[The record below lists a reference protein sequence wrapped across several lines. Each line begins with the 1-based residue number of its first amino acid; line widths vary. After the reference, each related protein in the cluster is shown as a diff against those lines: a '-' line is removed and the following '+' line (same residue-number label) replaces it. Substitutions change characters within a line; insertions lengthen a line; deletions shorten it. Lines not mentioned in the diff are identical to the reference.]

1 MYKSLFKIKAVAQ
14 SEDLGPTVSQSPPV
28 PNDPASL
35 NVVARLCNSN
45 PVKEVLPG
53 VLEELQRA
61 AGIAVE
67 RSAAGKKKRVRAKD
81 LEEAG
86 NNDASVKKAKT
97 LKAPPVGEEDESM
110 SGEDEAMSGA
120 SGDSEDDFADFDAR
134 IAPSDSGSGD
144 DDEHG
149 EIDISALE
157 RKLAREGHASKPA
170 RYDPAA
176 DLSLS
181 DASASASPSPEP
193 QKAAPSKTTAKPKA
207 SAFLPSLSLGGYI
220 SGGSGDS
227 EPESDPD
234 VVPARKNRR
243 GQRARQQI
251 WEKKFGQKA
260 KHLENG
266 GKKANDRS
274 AGWDMKRGATDG
286 KRGGRGGSRGGRG
299 GGFGGGRGGRDSA
312 NAPPA
317 KKKHNDDAGPLH
329 PSWEAAKK
337 AKEAKEKPV
346 AFSGKKT
353 TFD

>member
-1 MYKSLFKIKAVAQ
+1 MYKSLFRIKAVAQ
-14 SEDLGPTVSQSPPV
+14 SEDIAPLVSQLPPI
-28 PNDPASL
+28 PNDSASL

-45 PVKEVLPG
+45 PVKEVMPG
-53 VLEELQRA
+53 ILEELQRA

-67 RSAAGKKKRVRAKD
+67 RSAQGKKKRVRAKD

-86 NNDASVKKAKT
+86 KKDEGVKKAKAI
-97 LKAPPVGEEDESM
+97 KAPALEEPDESM
-110 SGEDEAMSGA
+110 SGEDGA
-120 SGDSEDDFADFDAR
+120 AEVVSGDSEDDFADFDAR
-134 IAPSDSGSGD
+134 IAPSDSGS
-144 DDEHG
+144 DDEDV
-149 EIDISALE
+149 DIASLE
-157 RKLAREGHASKPA
+157 RKLAREGHASKPP

-181 DASASASPSPEP
+181 DASDSQSPSPEP
-193 QKAAPSKTTAKPKA
+193 QKAASKQAAKPKA

-220 SGGSGDS
+220 SGGTDDS

-234 VVPARKNRR
+234 VAPPRKNRR

-286 KRGGRGGSRGGRG
+286 KRGGRGGGRGGR
-299 GGFGGGRGGRDSA
+299 GGGRGGRDFA
-312 NAPPA
+312 GGERPPA